1 MVSWPHN
8 SMMEVFVCMIK
19 KLSSGINNKKASGI
33 NFYSIAIILIIL
45 GAFAVATQYFV
56 ITQRAKYVEEKTQLI
71 ADSVVT
77 DYSRDMF
84 NSIKQ
89 GKSTAV
95 VTDEEKGEIDAE
107 IKRRFTS
114 SFEENINW
122 NVTGDPSS
130 GGKIVHVDGDNREDY
145 WISNFSVSIKSL
157 PDQEIQLWVYVDFD
171 LTLPYTVF
179 GEMTVPI
186 RIESVLKD
194 KVSNLSPTGP

>member
-1 MVSWPHN
+1 
-8 SMMEVFVCMIK
+8 MIK
-19 KLSSGINNKKASGI
+19 KLSSRINNKKASGI
-33 NFYSIAIILIIL
+33 NFYSIAVVLIIL

-95 VTDEEKGEIDAE
+95 VTEEKKEEINTE
-107 IKRRFTS
+107 IKRRFTE

-122 NVTGDPSS
+122 NIAGDPSS
-130 GGKIVHVDGDNREDY
+130 GGKIVHVDGNNREDY

-157 PDQEIQLWVYVDFD
+157 PAQEIQLWVYVDFD

-194 KVSNLSPTGP
+194 KVSNLS